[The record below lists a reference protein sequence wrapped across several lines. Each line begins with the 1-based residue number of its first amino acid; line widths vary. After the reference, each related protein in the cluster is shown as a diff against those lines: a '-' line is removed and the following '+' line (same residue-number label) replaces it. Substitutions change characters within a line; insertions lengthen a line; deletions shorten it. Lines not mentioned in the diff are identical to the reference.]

1 MARRPKRSG
10 LVAGVDL
17 GGTKVTFGI
26 VSGDGKILAM
36 EKRKTKATT
45 GMESVL
51 DRVVDGLERACKEA
65 GCELGD
71 IDAVGIGAPSAVD
84 FDEGVV
90 IHAGNLGWKNVPL
103 RALLEDRLDLPVL
116 VDNDVNV
123 AAWGE
128 FTAGAAR
135 GWSDALGVW
144 VGTGIGSGLIL
155 GGKVWRGAF
164 HTAGELG
171 QMVLQPR
178 GGLGRRT
185 VEEHCSRLAMIRSME
200 TLIGSHPQSRMRA
213 VLQRTAEEGP
223 LGSSAIADA
232 YEAGDELV
240 LRVVDDA
247 ADLLGLAI
255 ANAVT
260 LLSVRGVVLGGGVT
274 DALGKP
280 FVERVRESF
289 EWHVFP
295 ATLRKCRVVAAELG
309 DSAGIVGAAALA
321 RAHIVGGG

>member
-1 MARRPKRSG
+1 
-10 LVAGVDL
+10 VAGVDL
-17 GGTKVTFGI
+17 GGTKVTIGI
-26 VSGDGKILAM
+26 VSGDGKILAT

-45 GMESVL
+45 GMEGVL

-71 IDAVGIGAPSAVD
+71 LDAVGIGAPSAVD
-84 FDEGVV
+84 FDEGLV

-116 VDNDVNV
+116 VDNDVNA

-155 GGKVWRGAF
+155 GGKVWRGGF

-200 TLIGSHPQSRMRA
+200 TLIGSNPQSRMRT
-213 VLQRTAEEGP
+213 VLQRTPEEGP
-223 LGSSAIADA
+223 LGSSGIAAA

-295 ATLRKCRVVAAELG
+295 TTLRKCRVVAAELG

-321 RAHIVGGG
+321 RVHIVGGG